1 MEDILERG
9 FQLAYFIFP
18 SRPQAV
24 LILSGAMNKLK
35 TQHGRESRRTY
46 WRDKYLKRGITRI
59 TREESDMLQWLIFYE
74 SDHFE
79 KEQEAAHRATLK
91 DMAVRY
97 IKSLVRMTSAMSS
110 FHVNIGLNR
119 LLHNYSTAETQRV
132 YESITDRYPGADEY
146 RRAKSVLMNK
156 LEERF
161 DGMLKTSRTQ
171 HGEMRF
177 VSADDQEQ
185 WADMID
191 LCLKEF
197 TPWSTLN
204 ACPVV
209 NNAGGAELKLPSS
222 LSGNGAD
229 QNLIE
234 TSRCHAFIDPL
245 CFGRLVRALA
255 IEPPSQRLDLPR
267 FFMDNPDNSNNSA
280 PQTPKLSTE
289 ERKAIADFAATE
301 AERRQKITP
310 TNLAIVVDGQ
320 ECARLDAKGATS
332 RQLAIREGAELI
344 EIWTEEAGAP
354 LLLATHK
361 IAYTETSGIAP
372 ANFSFQFK
380 NAAALLLQI
389 STQTSSTGRPEDSPR
404 SASLSVTYRPGQ
416 ASTQASPRWL
426 SFAPRFTLASAALIA
441 LGWFVSTHAHRQ
453 TTATAPASP
462 GYAEA
467 EKTSLLPVPAPTPAP
482 AQIAQANELPVT
494 YRLMPDELA
503 TRGNGAAETP
513 SVTVPAH
520 PGEIRLELPI
530 AAADAARSF
539 HGTLK
544 TFLQDKEILAVN
556 QLKAQKDA
564 SGVTIVTFS
573 VPSTA
578 LKANMDYTV
587 DLERHNASVMV
598 EKFATYTFHTVKS
611 TK

>member
-24 LILSGAMNKLK
+24 LILSGAVNKLK

-91 DMAVRY
+91 DMVVRY

-132 YESITDRYPGADEY
+132 YESMTDRYPGADEY

-171 HGEMRF
+171 HGEVRF
-177 VSADDQEQ
+177 VAADDQEH
-185 WADMID
+185 WADMVD

-204 ACPVV
+204 ACPVA

-222 LSGNGAD
+222 LSGSGVD

-255 IEPPSQRLDLPR
+255 IEPPNQRLDLPR
-267 FFMDNPDNSNNSA
+267 FFMENPDNSNNSA
-280 PQTPKLSTE
+280 PQTPKLSAE

-301 AERRQKITP
+301 AERRQKTMP
-310 TNLAIVVDGQ
+310 TNLVIVVDGQ
-320 ECARLDAKGATS
+320 ECAQLDAKGATS

-344 EIWTEEAGAP
+344 EIWTEESGAP

-361 IAYTETSGIAP
+361 IAYAETSGIAP
-372 ANFSFQFK
+372 ADFSFQFK
-380 NAAALLLQI
+380 DAAALLLQI
-389 STQTSSTGRPEDSPR
+389 STQTSSTGGAEDGPR
-404 SASLSVTYRPGQ
+404 TASLSVKYRPGRQ
-416 ASTQASPRWL
+416 SVQASPRWL
-426 SFAPRFTLASAALIA
+426 GFVPKFGPAVAALVA
-441 LGWFVSTHAHRQ
+441 FGWIVGTYVHRHPP
-453 TTATAPASP
+453 ASEAPASP
-462 GYAEA
+462 GVVEVEKAPPQPEA
-467 EKTSLLPVPAPTPAP
+467 TP
-482 AQIAQANELPVT
+482 AQIARANELPVT
-494 YRLMPDELA
+494 YRLVPDEFA
-503 TRGNGAAETP
+503 TRGNGSADTP
-513 SVTVPAH
+513 SVTVPVH
-520 PGEIRLELPI
+520 TVLIRLELPI
-530 AAADAARSF
+530 ASADAAGTF

-544 TFLQDKEILAVN
+544 TFLEDKEILAVN
-556 QLKAQKDA
+556 QLKAQQDG
-564 SGVTIVTFS
+564 SGVATVTFS

-578 LKANMDYTV
+578 LKANTDYTV
-587 DLERHNASVMV
+587 ELERHNPNVMV
-598 EKFATYTFHTVKS
+598 EKLSTYTFHTVKS
-611 TK
+611 PK

>member
-1 MEDILERG
+1 
-9 FQLAYFIFP
+9 
-18 SRPQAV
+18 
-24 LILSGAMNKLK
+24 
-35 TQHGRESRRTY
+35 
-46 WRDKYLKRGITRI
+46 
-59 TREESDMLQWLIFYE
+59 
-74 SDHFE
+74 
-79 KEQEAAHRATLK
+79 
-91 DMAVRY
+91 
-97 IKSLVRMTSAMSS
+97 
-110 FHVNIGLNR
+110 
-119 LLHNYSTAETQRV
+119 
-132 YESITDRYPGADEY
+132 
-146 RRAKSVLMNK
+146 MNK

-185 WADMID
+185 WADMVD

-209 NNAGGAELKLPSS
+209 NNAGGAERKPPSS

-344 EIWTEEAGAP
+344 EIWTDEAGAP

-361 IAYTETSGIAP
+361 IAYAETSGIAP